1 MPADDL
7 YYTQF
12 VNALTKDGWSITDD
26 PLYLPMPTRKLY
38 VDIGAEKL
46 LFAERQQKKI
56 AVEIKSFIG
65 VSDLVALYQAV
76 GQYTLYKL
84 ALEKLQP
91 DRVLYLAVT
100 DLVFTK
106 IFQLDIGSV
115 LIENNSLSM
124 VTFNV
129 DSEEIV
135 EWLHTNQ
142 TET

>member
-1 MPADDL
+1 M
-7 YYTQF
+7 
-12 VNALTKDGWSITDD
+12 
-26 PLYLPMPTRKLY
+26 
-38 VDIGAEKL
+38 
-46 LFAERQQKKI
+46 
-56 AVEIKSFIG
+56 
-65 VSDLVALYQAV
+65 VALYQAV